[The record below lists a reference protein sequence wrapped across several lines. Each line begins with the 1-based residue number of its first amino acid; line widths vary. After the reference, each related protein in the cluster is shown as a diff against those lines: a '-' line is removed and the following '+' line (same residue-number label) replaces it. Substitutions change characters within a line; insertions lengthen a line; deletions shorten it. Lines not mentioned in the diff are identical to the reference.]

1 MKIKILTLFPSFYD
15 EFLKSS
21 IIGRAISNGHVTIEI
36 INIRDYS
43 LDKNHRVDDHPIG
56 GGAGLIMRM
65 EPLMDCLRD
74 NTTEK
79 THKILMGPKGKTF
92 TQQDAIRL
100 SKMDEVCFICGH
112 YEGVDSRFED
122 YVDEQLS
129 IGDFIL
135 TGGEIPAM
143 AITDSIVRLLKGA
156 ISDDST
162 KEESFDNSLLEYPQY
177 TYPIEYE
184 GKKIPDILF
193 CGNHKAVDEY
203 RRKEA
208 IKITMERRKDLLDQ
222 ITYSKKD
229 YELIRQ
235 IKEEKQSEEAQ
246 KAIEKGKKLIP
257 NNK

>member
-1 MKIKILTLFPSFYD
+1 MIIRIRTLFPEFYN
-15 EFLKSS
+15 EFKKTSV
-21 IIGRAISNGHVTIEI
+21 IGRAIENKVVDFQTI
-36 INIRDYS
+36 DLKKYS
-43 LDKNHRVDDHPIG
+43 RKNHRVDGHPIG
-56 GGAGLIMRM
+56 GGAGRIIRM
-65 EPLMDCLRD
+65 EPLVNCLRE
-74 NTTEK
+74 NTEK
-79 THKILMGPKGKTF
+79 STYKIRMSPKGHPY
-92 TQQDAIRL
+92 TQKDAIRF
-100 SKMDEVCFICGH
+100 SKRDDICIICGH

-122 YVDEQLS
+122 YVNEQLS

-222 ITYSKKD
+222 FTYSKKD

-246 KAIEKGKKLIP
+246 KAIEKGKKFIP

>member
-1 MKIKILTLFPSFYD
+1 
-15 EFLKSS
+15 
-21 IIGRAISNGHVTIEI
+21 
-36 INIRDYS
+36 
-43 LDKNHRVDDHPIG
+43 
-56 GGAGLIMRM
+56 
-65 EPLMDCLRD
+65 
-74 NTTEK
+74 
-79 THKILMGPKGKTF
+79 
-92 TQQDAIRL
+92 
-100 SKMDEVCFICGH
+100 
-112 YEGVDSRFED
+112 
-122 YVDEQLS
+122 
-129 IGDFIL
+129 
-135 TGGEIPAM
+135 M

-222 ITYSKKD
+222 FTYSKKD

-246 KAIEKGKKLIP
+246 KAIEKGKKFIP

>member
-1 MKIKILTLFPSFYD
+1 MKIKIMTLFPSFYD

-21 IIGRAISNGHVTIEI
+21 IIGRAISKGAVEIEI

-65 EPLMDCLRD
+65 EPLMDCLRA
-74 NTTEK
+74 NTTEH
-79 THKILMGPKGKTF
+79 THKILMGPKGTTF
-92 TQQDAIRL
+92 TQKDAIRL
-100 SKMDEVCFICGH
+100 SKMDEICLICGH

-143 AITDSIVRLLKGA
+143 AIADSVIRLLKGS

-177 TYPIEYE
+177 TYPLEYE
-184 GKKIPDILF
+184 GKKIPEILF
-193 CGNHKAVDEY
+193 CGNHKVIEDY

-208 IKITMERRKDLLDQ
+208 LKLTMERRKDLLENF
-222 ITYSKKD
+222 TYTKKD
-229 YELIRQ
+229 YEMIQ
-235 IKEEKQSEEAQ
+235 EIKENRKSEQEE
-246 KAIEKGKKLIP
+246 KAIEKGKRFKP
-257 NNK
+257 KN